1 MGALFV
7 NRPLSFP
14 LALLLAWPML
24 VAEPVVGAQPAREE
38 ARPAP
43 SARRASAR
51 ERAKERRA
59 KRARRPRSGARR
71 ARPEPRR
78 AAPEPARAAPEARL
92 SVAPKEQARALVVQG
107 VSELQAG
114 DYLKA
119 LDLFQR
125 AYALFPSPKILF
137 NLGQVYRE
145 LGRIVDA
152 LDAYERFLREA
163 AKDAESSLLDLAR
176 KQVVALKGK
185 VATLLVPVEEPGGAI
200 YVDGREVGIT
210 PMDVPYRVMPG
221 THAVEV
227 RKVGFLSA
235 TANVT
240 LAAGQRLV
248 LPLVLRKPSKVVVK
262 QVVYQLRPKPRK
274 GLPVLWAGVAA
285 TAAFGAALVV
295 TGSLTLYE
303 FGVYKD
309 TTKTVARRDLAVLRG
324 RRTQWASE
332 GLIGAAGAA
341 AIFTTVWG
349 LVVVKRSGGVERV
362 PVPTEGSQDASP
374 SVRLLPAGAGL
385 LLEGTF

>member
-1 MGALFV
+1 
-7 NRPLSFP
+7 
-14 LALLLAWPML
+14 
-24 VAEPVVGAQPAREE
+24 
-38 ARPAP
+38 
-43 SARRASAR
+43 
-51 ERAKERRA
+51 
-59 KRARRPRSGARR
+59 
-71 ARPEPRR
+71 
-78 AAPEPARAAPEARL
+78 
-92 SVAPKEQARALVVQG
+92 VVQG

-125 AYALFPSPKILF
+125 AYALFPSHKILF

-163 AKDAESSLLDLAR
+163 TKSAETALLAVAR
-176 KQVVALKGK
+176 KQVVTLKGQ
-185 VATLLVPVEEPGGAI
+185 VATILVPVEEPGGAI

-221 THAVEV
+221 THAIEV
-227 RKVGFLSA
+227 RKAGFVSA

-240 LAAGQRLV
+240 LVAGQRLV
-248 LPLVLRKPSKVVVK
+248 KPLVLRRPSKVVVK
-262 QVVYQLRPKPRK
+262 QVVFQLRRKPRK

-285 TAAFGAALVV
+285 TAAFGAALAV
-295 TGSLTLYE
+295 TGSLALYE
-303 FGVYKD
+303 YGVYKD
-309 TTKTVARRDLAVLRG
+309 TTKTVARRDLAVTRG
-324 RRTQWASE
+324 RRYQWATE
-332 GLIGAAGAA
+332 GLIAATGVS

-362 PVPTEGSQDASP
+362 PVPAEGSGDAGP

-385 LLEGTF
+385 LLEATF